1 MTVPILWQLQRVSE
15 NRVSASPSPLRT
27 VTGGLLSLVIAM
39 GIGRFLFT
47 PLLPLMRDEGRVTIA
62 DAGLIASVHFLG
74 YLLGAL
80 FAVHLTRA
88 PRRTFRVS
96 LLTIAVATLGMGL
109 TDTYLAWLVFRFLCG
124 VCSALILVLISSY
137 TLKHMFK
144 IGQAHRQGWV
154 FSGVGAGMAFAGLAT
169 LALMTGGLDSRVGW
183 LGFGT
188 LSLAGALG
196 LSVVMNDAMP
206 ETGASSSSSTAAR
219 TRLIWRNIIA
229 YGAMGVG
236 YVVPATYLPAM
247 AREVIGSPLVFG
259 WSWPIFGFAAFLST
273 LIAARLNRTFGN
285 RQIWAVSQTVMAFGV
300 LLPAFLSGIVPILV
314 AALCVGG
321 TFMTIT
327 MAGMKEVHRT
337 APADQVQRHIAAM
350 TASFA
355 FGQMVGPVLAG
366 WAYEATGSFAAPL
379 VAAGVALGTTVIP
392 LLRDGSAKAP
402 AGHRT
407 GTSI

>member
-1 MTVPILWQLQRVSE
+1 MSVTLS
-15 NRVSASPSPLRT
+15 SLRT
-27 VTGGLLSLVIAM
+27 VTGGLVSLAIAM
-39 GIGRFLFT
+39 GIGRFVFT

-62 DAGLIASVHFLG
+62 DAGLVASVHFFG

-80 FAVHLTRA
+80 FAGHLTRA
-88 PRRTFRVS
+88 PRQTFQFS

-109 TDTYLAWLVFRFLCG
+109 TDNFAVWLAFRFLCG
-124 VCSALILVLISSY
+124 VCSALILVLISNY
-137 TLKHMFK
+137 TLKHMFEV
-144 IGQAHRQGWV
+144 GQAHLQGWV
-154 FSGVGAGMAFAGLAT
+154 FSGVGAGMALAGVGT
-169 LALMTGGLDSRVGW
+169 LALMAGGIDSPVGW

-188 LSLAGALG
+188 LSLAGAFALPMLMG
-196 LSVVMNDAMP
+196 EAMP
-206 ETGASSSSSTAAR
+206 KAGTVHPPRTAPR
-219 TRLIWRNIIA
+219 TRLIWPTIIA

-247 AREVIGSPLVFG
+247 AREVINSPLVYG

-285 RQIWAVSQTVMAFGV
+285 RQIWAVSQMIMTLGV
-300 LLPAFLSGIVPILV
+300 LMPAFLPGMVPILV

-337 APADQVQRHIAAM
+337 TPESQVQRHIAAM

-355 FGQMVGPVLAG
+355 LGQMIGPLLAG
-366 WAYEATGSFAAPL
+366 WAYAATGSFAAPL
-379 VAAGVALGTTVIP
+379 VAAGIVLGVTAVP
-392 LLRDGSAKAP
+392 LLYDGSGKVPRP
-402 AGHRT
+402 A
-407 GTSI
+407 